1 MKKLIIAF
9 AFIVTLFPFSKVKAQ
24 DDSYFNMY
32 YSMSLATGK
41 FNDYMS
47 PYSWRGFGM
56 EWRAEEGDKLMIGVR
71 ADWNTFYK
79 AMDYG
84 TYESGTQSISG
95 KQYRYTNTFPM
106 ALTPSY
112 YKDFNETARLTLGC
126 GIGTTYL
133 MRDTDFGVYRIEKNT
148 WQFLLAPEATFT
160 FDLDANRALYL
171 GVRYNNNFNSSKLD
185 GQSFLQFNVG
195 LSYNQ

>member
-1 MKKLIIAF
+1 MKKLLIAF
-9 AFIVTLFPFSKVKAQ
+9 ALLSTVFPFSKLSAQ

-32 YSMSLATGK
+32 YCMGLPTGK
-41 FNDYMS
+41 FNDYIS
-47 PYSWRGFGM
+47 TYSWRGFGM
-56 EWRAEEGDKLMIGVR
+56 EYRAEEGDKLMVGIR
-71 ADWNTFYK
+71 AEWNTFYE

-95 KQYRYTNTFPM
+95 KQYRYTNAFPM
-106 ALTPSY
+106 AVTPSY

-133 MRDTDFGVYRIEKNT
+133 MRDTDFGIYRIENNT

-160 FDLDANRALYL
+160 FDLDASRALYV
-171 GVRYNNNFNSSKLD
+171 GVRYNNNFNSNDLD
-185 GQSFLQFNVG
+185 GQSFLQFNIG